1 MTSDATAGGRTGAAR
16 RRAAAAAPPLLAAA
30 AVIALLAPKLDA
42 VFGTGF
48 EGTNAGAYYGLALR
62 NWRDFG
68 FAAAGG
74 RVLLDVLPT
83 SPPEGEPYANHPP
96 LTYYAAHVAARFL
109 GVTESSVRLVFLLCC
124 AGAAAVL
131 ARFAAA
137 RAGLAGGLLC
147 AATFAALPVVGAY
160 GAMPSFESPSLL
172 LAAAASAL
180 LLKPDRGRAATLG
193 VAGLAFLAALTAWE
207 AWLLVLAAWAAEGA
221 ARRRAPS
228 KSATVAV
235 FCGIAAGWLCFFA
248 ALSCWFGGASEA
260 FAVLRRGA
268 GSAGGL
274 AERFPGTDAA
284 AFAAAQAKHLAAG
297 FGAPAAVFGLFA
309 AVRAAVRL
317 ARPLRCDDALDAAR
331 RACDAY
337 VLTATAAACAYVAA
351 FPGRS
356 FNHDFW
362 WFALAGP
369 IAVAVGAGAFDF
381 RGGAVRK
388 GAVAG
393 VVAAVLG
400 AAIAT
405 PRARAGD
412 DDPFPRALAGDV
424 DRHFGEGTLLL
435 MPVFVGGGPWFY
447 YARTRVLGGVDD
459 AAFEA
464 LVARFRRGDFGGLK
478 LARVEL
484 DLPGRER
491 RLKDLGFSVVRERV
505 MGADCVFGRLA
516 R

>member
-1 MTSDATAGGRTGAAR
+1 MTSEATAGGRSGAVR

-30 AVIALLAPKLDA
+30 AVVALLAPRLDA
-42 VFGTGF
+42 GFGTGF

-68 FAAAGG
+68 FAASEG
-74 RVLLDVLPT
+74 RVLLDVLPA

-96 LTYYAAHVAARFL
+96 LTYYAAHVCARVL
-109 GVTESSVRLVFLLCC
+109 GVTETAVRLAFLLCC

-137 RAGLAGGLLC
+137 RAGFVGGLLC

-180 LLKPDRGRAATLG
+180 LLQPGRGLIATAG
-193 VAGLAFLAALTAWE
+193 VGVLAFLAALTAWE
-207 AWLLVLAAWAAEGA
+207 AALLVLGAWAAEGA

-228 KSATVAV
+228 RAATVAV
-235 FCGIAAGWLCFFA
+235 FSGLAAGWLCFFG
-248 ALSCWFGGASEA
+248 ALSVWFGGAGEA
-260 FAVLRRGA
+260 IAVLRRGA
-268 GSAGGL
+268 ESAGGL
-274 AERFPGTDAA
+274 AERFPGADAS
-284 AFAAAQAKHLAAG
+284 AFAAAQARHLAAG
-297 FGAPAAVFGLFA
+297 FGAPAAIFCLFA
-309 AVRAAVRL
+309 AARAAVRL
-317 ARPLRCDDALDAAR
+317 ARPVRCDDARDAAR

-337 VLTATAAACAYVAA
+337 VLTGTAAASAYVAA

-356 FNHDFW
+356 YNHDFW

-369 IAVAVGAGAFDF
+369 IAVAVGAAAFDF
-381 RGGAVRK
+381 RGGAVRRV
-388 GAVAG
+388 AVAG

-405 PRARAGD
+405 PRARVGD

-435 MPVFVGGGPWFY
+435 MPVFVGGGPWIY

-459 AAFEA
+459 AEFDA

-491 RLKDLGFSVVRERV
+491 RLKDLGFDVVRERV
-505 MGADCVFGRLA
+505 MGADCVFGRLG